1 MAQATIG
8 STALTY
14 ADWAKRMSDGYRVA
28 TIIELLSQ
36 TNEILDDM
44 LVVEGNL
51 PTGHKTTVRTGL
63 PQATW
68 RLLNTGVPNA
78 KSTTSQIVDTC
89 GNLETYAV
97 IDKDIADLNGNTA
110 EFRLSEVVTFLQG
123 MSQQIA
129 TTLIYGNQFV
139 NPERFT
145 GFATRFPTKNTTNS
159 QTAANVLDGG
169 GTSNT
174 NTSIWLVTWGDQ
186 TCHATFPKGK
196 ITGLQHRDMGEW
208 PVQDTAGNTYQAYRD
223 HFKWEIGLVLRD
235 WRYVAR
241 IANIDVTQLT
251 GVSAANLINLLVR
264 ALYRLPT
271 APAQAT
277 AIQTSDTPAVR
288 ANMGRV
294 SIYCNRVV
302 RTYLDLQAMNKT
314 NVLLRLEEFQGKVIT
329 TFRGIP
335 VRTCDAITSSE
346 LQVS

>member
-1 MAQATIG
+1 MATYG

-14 ADWAKRMSDGYRVA
+14 ADWAKRMEDGYRVA

-36 TNEILDDM
+36 TNEILEDM
-44 LVVEGNL
+44 MVVEGNL

-68 RLLNTGVPNA
+68 RLLNQGVPNA
-78 KSTTSQIVDTC
+78 KSTTAQIVDTC

-110 EFRLSEVVTFLQG
+110 EFRLSEVKAFLEG
-123 MSQQIA
+123 MSQQVA
-129 TTLIYGNQFV
+129 STLIYGNQYT

-145 GFATRFPTKNTTNS
+145 GFSPRYSTITAATS
-159 QTAANVLDGG
+159 QTAANVLDAG
-169 GTSNT
+169 GTGST
-174 NTSIWLVTWGDQ
+174 NTSIWLGVWGSD

-208 PVQDTAGNTYQAYRD
+208 PVQDSTGNTYQAYRD
-223 HFKWEIGLVLRD
+223 HFKWEIGLVMRD
-235 WRYVAR
+235 WRYWTR
-241 IANIDVTQLT
+241 ISNIDVTQLT
-251 GVSAANLINLLVR
+251 GVSAANLINLIVR

-271 APAQAT
+271 QPVSAGT
-277 AIQTSDTPAVR
+277 IQTSDTPEVR
-288 ANMGRV
+288 ANMGRTV
-294 SIYCNRVV
+294 IYCNRVI

-314 NVLLRLEEFQGKVIT
+314 NVLLRIEEFDGKPVT

-335 VRTCDAITSSE
+335 VRTCDAILNNE
-346 LQVS
+346 ARVV

>member
-1 MAQATIG
+1 MAIVG

-14 ADWAKRMSDGYRVA
+14 ADWAKRVDDGYRIA

-44 LVVEGNL
+44 LVIEGNL

-68 RLLNTGVPNA
+68 RALNSGVPNA
-78 KSTTSQIVDTC
+78 KSTTAQITDAC
-89 GNLETYAV
+89 GNLETYSV

-110 EFRLSEVVTFLQG
+110 EFRMSESRAFLEG
-123 MSQQIA
+123 MSQQVA
-129 TTLIYGNQFV
+129 QAVVYGNQFI

-145 GFATRFPTKNTTNS
+145 GLTPRYSTVNTASS
-159 QTAANVLDGG
+159 QTANNVLDAG

-174 NTSIWLVTWGDQ
+174 NTSIWIATWGAD
-186 TCHATFPKGK
+186 TLHGTFPKGK
-196 ITGLQHRDMGEW
+196 VTGLQHKDMGEW
-208 PVQDTAGNTYQAYRD
+208 PVLDAAGNTYQAYRE

-235 WRYVAR
+235 WRYQAR
-241 IANIDVTQLT
+241 IANIDVTALT

-271 APAQAT
+271 APASAT
-277 AIQTSDTPAVR
+277 AIQSSDTPSVR
-288 ANMGRV
+288 GNMGRTV
-294 SIYCNRVV
+294 IYCNRVI

-314 NVLLRLEEFQGKVIT
+314 NVLLRLEEFNGEVVT

-335 VRTCDAITSSE
+335 VRTVDALLNNE
-346 LQVS
+346 AQVT

>member
-1 MAQATIG
+1 MATIG

-14 ADWAKRMSDGYRVA
+14 ADWAKRMDDGYKVA
-28 TIIELLSQ
+28 SIIELLSQ

-44 LVVEGNL
+44 LVIEGNL

-78 KSTTSQIVDTC
+78 KSTTAQIVDTC

-97 IDKDIADLNGNTA
+97 IDKDIADLNGNTP
-110 EFRLSEVVTFLQG
+110 EFRLSEVKAFLEG

-145 GFATRFPTKNTTNS
+145 GLAPRYASVSTTNS
-159 QTAANVLDGG
+159 QTANNVLNGG
-169 GTSNT
+169 GTSST
-174 NTSIWLVTWGDQ
+174 NTSIWITTWGDD
-186 TCHATFPKGK
+186 TLHATFPKGK

-208 PVQDTAGNTYQAYRD
+208 PVLDSSGNTYQAYRD

-235 WRYVAR
+235 WRYAAR
-241 IANIDVTQLT
+241 IANVDVTQLT

-264 ALYRLPT
+264 GLYRMPT
-271 APAQAT
+271 TPASAT
-277 AIQTSDTPAVR
+277 AVQSSDTDRVR
-288 ANMGRV
+288 ANMGRAV
-294 SIYCNRVV
+294 IYCNRVV

-314 NVLLRLEEFQGKVIT
+314 NVLLRLEEFDGKVVT

-335 VRTCDAITSSE
+335 IRTCDAILNNEAQLT
-346 LQVS
+346 